1 MSITVQL
8 PKFEGP
14 LGLLLYLIRKEE
26 MDIMDIKIHEI
37 TKQYLD
43 YIRLMKELDLEVAGE
58 FIAMASTLIQIKSR
72 MLLPQYDENGE
83 VVEVEDPR
91 KELVQK
97 LLEYQKYQEAAK
109 LLYDRPLV
117 GRDVWLRGTRERLDE
132 KEDEI
137 ILEDNA
143 LFSLISS
150 YRKVLRSIKK
160 KVHEVKAKAQ
170 SISSRV
176 LELKDYLIVGRKVT
190 MMELVTATE
199 DRARQALITF
209 LSLLELGK
217 MGFVGLYQSE
227 VYSDIWVDT
236 KKPIETDVLSRV
248 EEYDSMGADRIAEQ
262 MMADAKKADPTEDLL
277 DDSLDEAPAAEQ
289 SAQMSFGETPMDFTA
304 GMSDLTAEI
313 AGMDAELDFLENAE
327 GGADLASDEEILAA
341 EGELFAE
348 TATETE
354 ETVAE
359 TIVESEITTEPVA
372 EITEL
377 AELVAEEVAAEA
389 ELALEATEFAETVEV
404 AVEEMIADSEAVVE
418 MAEETVAEVELQTE
432 ESTEL
437 EMFAD
442 AEGEVVLEEDLQ
454 AEATAQEAR
463 QLETI
468 AETEVEAPFETV
480 VETIS
485 ESFIETE
492 VEEQLEVATFEP
504 AEAVAVVAAEM
515 VTTSDDVVAESE
527 LVFEEFIDTDPKTE
541 AEA

>member
-72 MLLPQYDENGE
+72 MLLPQYNENGE
-83 VVEVEDPR
+83 VIEQEDPR

-117 GRDVWLRGTRERLDE
+117 GRDVWLRGSREKLDE

-143 LFSLISS
+143 LFALISS
-150 YRKVLRSIKK
+150 YRKVLRSVKK

-176 LELKDYLIVGRKVT
+176 LELKDYLIVGRKIT

-277 DDSLDEAPAAEQ
+277 SEDADEVPAAEAP
-289 SAQMSFGETPMDFTA
+289 AQMSFGETPMDFTT

-313 AGMDAELDFLENAE
+313 AGMDAELDFLEKEE
-327 GGADLASDEEILAA
+327 GGAEAASDEEILAA
-341 EGELFAE
+341 EGELFSEETHEVVTEIVQESLEEAVVAE
-348 TATETE
+348 ELPMETTEAAASIELTEEVSAEVELTEESLAFVETE
-354 ETVAE
+354 A
-359 TIVESEITTEPVA
+359 VE
-372 EITEL
+372 
-377 AELVAEEVAAEA
+377 ELVAESSES
-389 ELALEATEFAETVEV
+389 TVEV
-404 AVEEMIADSEAVVE
+404 AEQAAAEVAFEAELQEEPQVEMIAESVV
-418 MAEETVAEVELQTE
+418 V
-432 ESTEL
+432 
-437 EMFAD
+437 
-442 AEGEVVLEEDLQ
+442 
-454 AEATAQEAR
+454 
-463 QLETI
+463 
-468 AETEVEAPFETV
+468 TEVEAPFETA

-504 AEAVAVVAAEM
+504 AEEVAVVAAEM
-515 VTTSDDVVAESE
+515 VATSGDEVAESD

>member
-72 MLLPQYDENGE
+72 MLLPQYNENGE
-83 VVEVEDPR
+83 IIEQEDPR

-117 GRDVWLRGTRERLDE
+117 GRDVWLRGSRERLDE

-150 YRKVLRSIKK
+150 YRKVLRSVKK
-160 KVHEVKAKAQ
+160 KVHQVAAKAQ
-170 SISSRV
+170 SISSRI
-176 LELKDYLIVGRKVT
+176 LEFKERLIVGQRVT
-190 MMELVTATE
+190 MMDLVVATE

-217 MGFVGLYQSE
+217 MGFVGLYQTE

-248 EEYDSMGADRIAEQ
+248 EEYDSMGADRIAQQ
-262 MMADAKKADPTEDLL
+262 MMDDAKKADPTEDLA
-277 DDSLDEAPAAEQ
+277 DIEDEAAPAEAP
-289 SAQMSFGETPMDFTA
+289 AQMSFGETPMDFTA
-304 GMSDLTAEI
+304 GMSDLNAEI

-327 GGADLASDEEILAA
+327 GGVELASDEEILAA
-341 EGELFAE
+341 ESEL
-348 TATETE
+348 
-354 ETVAE
+354 
-359 TIVESEITTEPVA
+359 
-372 EITEL
+372 
-377 AELVAEEVAAEA
+377 
-389 ELALEATEFAETVEV
+389 
-404 AVEEMIADSEAVVE
+404 
-418 MAEETVAEVELQTE
+418 
-432 ESTEL
+432 
-437 EMFAD
+437 
-442 AEGEVVLEEDLQ
+442 
-454 AEATAQEAR
+454 

-468 AETEVEAPFETV
+468 AETEVEAPLETV
-480 VETIS
+480 VEAVS
-485 ESFIETE
+485 DSFIESAME
-492 VEEQLEVATFEP
+492 EQLEEQLEVVTFDP
-504 AEAVAVVAAEM
+504 AEEVAVVAAEM
-515 VTTSDDVVAESE
+515 VATSVEVVTESE